1 MMKNFFFLNSLL
13 TTNKVGEDSE
23 SGSYSLKRSKS
34 TNSVDKDGMKENGC
48 LCHIE
53 ILFIE

>member
-1 MMKNFFFLNSLL
+1 MMKIFFLNSLL